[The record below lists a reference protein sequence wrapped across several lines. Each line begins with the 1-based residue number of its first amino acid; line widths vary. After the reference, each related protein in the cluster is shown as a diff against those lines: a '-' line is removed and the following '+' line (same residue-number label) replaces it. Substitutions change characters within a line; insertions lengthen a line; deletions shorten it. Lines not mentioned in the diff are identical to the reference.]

1 MESLIKLE
9 NVSKNFGM
17 IQALQSIDFE
27 IYPGEIVGLVGDN
40 GAGKSTLIKIIAGI
54 FPPSSGNIYFEGKK
68 LTSYNPH
75 ISREF
80 GIQAVHQGVGLVD
93 TMSVERNM
101 VLGEEPVRSV
111 FFLNMHKIRKITKE
125 MLGEIDIKGDF
136 KSWTLVGE
144 LSGGQKQAIKIGRS
158 ISYKERLL
166 LLDEPVTGLS
176 VRETYNV
183 LELIKRLKEKKVAV
197 IFITHDVHQV
207 YPIADRIVILERG
220 KKILDIPKCDKEP
233 EEIVNII
240 RNPGILE
247 CSNSATNNQR

>member
-1 MESLIKLE
+1 MENLVKLE
-9 NVSKNFGM
+9 NVSKNYGM

-75 ISREF
+75 ISREL

-93 TMSVERNM
+93 TISVERNM

-111 FFLNMHKIRKITKE
+111 FFLNMQKMRNITKE

-136 KSWTLVGE
+136 KPWTLVGE

-220 KKILDIPKCDKEP
+220 RKILDIPKQAKEP

-240 RNPGILE
+240 RNPSILE
-247 CSNSATNNQR
+247 SNNCSQ